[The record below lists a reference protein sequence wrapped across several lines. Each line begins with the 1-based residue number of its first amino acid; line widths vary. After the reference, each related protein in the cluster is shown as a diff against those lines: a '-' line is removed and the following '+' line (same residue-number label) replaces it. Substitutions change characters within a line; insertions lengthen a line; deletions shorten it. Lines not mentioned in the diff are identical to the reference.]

1 MSRFFMKKY
10 FYDLIEGRY
19 VAESELYQ
27 MWREDNTDLDYPY
40 WLEYQ
45 PVEYIGN
52 YKDVLYDRYL

>member
-1 MSRFFMKKY
+1 MKKY